1 MNSGQLCCIIP
12 HKVVKYPNTMQ
23 ALVLNA
29 LWMLVIYCLSYVSSW
44 DVTIFVCTVE
54 YRMRMKKNIV
64 FALKLFYLKFF
75 SSPRTDSEGGRGREV
90 VGANIVINTI
100 IAMMQCAPV

>member
-29 LWMLVIYCLSYVSSW
+29 LWMLVICCLSYVSSW
-44 DVTIFVCTVE
+44 DVTVFVCTVE

-75 SSPRTDSEGGRGREV
+75 SSPELTVRGGGGGKWWV
-90 VGANIVINTI
+90 LTSL
-100 IAMMQCAPV
+100 